1 MQDIVTVDKDNNSVH
16 RRNTLIAGQ
25 LISSQYYR
33 TCEVKKQYGLSSK
46 LNMFGTI
53 SNAWCLSL

>member
-1 MQDIVTVDKDNNSVH
+1 MLARHILAPFFHEMQDIATAAKDNNSVH

-33 TCEVKKQYGLSSK
+33 TCEVKK
-46 LNMFGTI
+46 TV
-53 SNAWCLSL
+53 